1 MFPMLAPKPEMQA
14 AIETAIAQDSLF
26 GRAIAKFEAI
36 GKLDPKLTT
45 LDGQSLPHALAE
57 SRLRLRFVLMLS
69 PNPSKPLLLACF
81 CQHLGRYNYPRS
93 EFPDGRDGY
102 RAWRVEAARRSSVE
116 ASRILTSLGYPTE
129 TVLAVEAIVNKRR
142 RAVTPDVQ
150 TMEDALCLCFLHL
163 DAPAFAEKHAEAE
176 VLRILQRTWLKMSEP
191 GHALAL
197 AQPFAPSLRALI
209 EKALTPS
216 S

>member
-1 MFPMLAPKPEMQA
+1 
-14 AIETAIAQDSLF
+14 
-26 GRAIAKFEAI
+26 
-36 GKLDPKLTT
+36 
-45 LDGQSLPHALAE
+45 
-57 SRLRLRFVLMLS
+57 
-69 PNPSKPLLLACF
+69 
-81 CQHLGRYNYPRS
+81 
-93 EFPDGRDGY
+93 
-102 RAWRVEAARRSSVE
+102 VEAARRSSVE
-116 ASRILTSLGYPTE
+116 ASKILTLLGYPTE
-129 TVLAVEAIVNKRR
+129 TVLAVEEIVNKRK

-163 DAPAFAEKHAEAE
+163 DAPAFVERHAEAE

-209 EKALTPS
+209 EKALSPS